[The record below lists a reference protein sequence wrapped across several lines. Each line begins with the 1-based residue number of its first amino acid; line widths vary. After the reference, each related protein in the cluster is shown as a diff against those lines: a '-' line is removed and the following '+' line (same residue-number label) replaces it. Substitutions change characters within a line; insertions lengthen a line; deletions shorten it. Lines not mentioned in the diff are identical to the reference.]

1 MIKKQ
6 TIFVTATGTGVGKT
20 YTTLKLMEIFCDM
33 GIKAAPFKPIETGAV
48 DAPQDATALL
58 KKYLAL
64 YGEYLSLDEVC
75 PYRFALAAAPFVA
88 KGSQNIDPSHI
99 DNAIKKLFTKADV
112 VVIEGAGGLF
122 TPIEKDFFMIDLA
135 IKADFT
141 ILVSHTGLG
150 CINDALLSTSTLK
163 NRQIAHALLFNRREN
178 DEFDSVSKPFFT
190 KNLQEVLELEDLKTI
205 ISQKNYTT

>member
-1 MIKKQ
+1 MIKTK

-20 YTTLKLMEIFCDM
+20 YTTLKLMEIFCGL
-33 GIKAAPFKPIETGAV
+33 GIKAAPFKPIETGVA

-88 KGSQNIDPSHI
+88 KGSQNIDLRRIYS
-99 DNAIKKLFTKADV
+99 ALEKLRAKADV

-135 IKADFT
+135 MKADFT
-141 ILVSHTGLG
+141 ILVSHAGLG
-150 CINDALLSTSTLK
+150 CINDALLSTSALK

-190 KNLQEVLELEDLKTI
+190 KNLQEILELEDLKTVLEHL
-205 ISQKNYTT
+205 